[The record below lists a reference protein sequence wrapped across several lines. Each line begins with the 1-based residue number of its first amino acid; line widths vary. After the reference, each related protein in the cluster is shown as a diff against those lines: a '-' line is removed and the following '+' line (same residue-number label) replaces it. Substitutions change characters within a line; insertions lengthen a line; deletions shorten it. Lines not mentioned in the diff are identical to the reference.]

1 VGRDDS
7 PETRR
12 VRLRTRI
19 TRRIADID
27 YLQAEP
33 LGPREGAV
41 LVWAGMRGVVTLA
54 AAQSLPHDTPH
65 RALLVLVAFTV
76 AAGTLLVQGG
86 TLGWLVRRL
95 GLSRDG
101 ADERAD
107 VDRLGGEMTRAAVD
121 LLERPDLCRPD
132 GSPYDDVV
140 LDRARRLAA
149 RQKLQVE
156 SDEDV
161 DSDRSSVEAQLRDLR
176 MAMLDAQRAALLRV
190 RDLGTASS
198 GALTEALKVLDADQI
213 SLELRARD
221 DD

>member
-7 PETRR
+7 VEHRTS
-12 VRLRTRI
+12 RLRTRI

-54 AAQSLPHDTPH
+54 AAQSLPRETPH
-65 RALLVLVAFTV
+65 RALLVLVAFGV

-86 TLGWLVRRL
+86 TLAWVVRRL

-107 VDRLGGEMTRAAVD
+107 VERLVVEMARAAAD
-121 LLERPDLCRPD
+121 LLSDPDLRRAD
-132 GSPYDDVV
+132 GTPYDPAV
-140 LDRARRLAA
+140 LDKARRIAA
-149 RQKLQVE
+149 RQGEEV
-156 SDEDV
+156 DEDEAAEA
-161 DSDRSSVEAQLRDLR
+161 DRASAAAQVRELRL
-176 MAMLDAQRAALLRV
+176 ATLTAQREALLRV

-213 SLELRARD
+213 SLELRGGD
-221 DD
+221 